1 MQNLLKV
8 FGISGALMGLVATV
22 SGADA
27 ATGRASYANVRAS
40 VNPNA
45 AIGRMPSMPTL
56 PINSVGNL
64 SPDLP
69 SDGGTTPD
77 NPKPDDPKPD
87 DPKPDDPKPE
97 CPDGGVK
104 NSTYTVE
111 NCMTDILSCVN
122 GGALPGGLNDLF
134 NEDLRNAIVNGMG
147 LCTVQVEKCI
157 STVRRN
163 CRNVYRTSADVWL
176 DFNSRRI
183 QPEYYNFVL
192 RKTGLTPN
200 QAENTCRLLDKNTY
214 GTSFNAVANNG
225 GVTSEY
231 NKRTGAYNS
240 QQGNVLVKNNP
251 QGVQVNDNNPGVD
264 GQRGHYARWDAAT
277 ADCWLRVAAYNK
289 DSQIKNSWLFGAA
302 GDDKMAETWKQAGDT
317 FTCNKDLFGFSLMN
331 QTSTAAVVGIGGGTL
346 VGAGIGAIAG
356 HGARNFDCS
365 NEGQV
370 KKLGEQLKASGKIA
384 ILNEYLDAGNR
395 ITGDFKKL
403 DRTQC
408 EDIVDLATMY
418 PQLISA
424 LDECANVSS
433 VSTKNTWSL
442 TIHWIS
448 TDAQRDASL
457 QTIIKSIPACKD
469 VKDEDADVALK
480 KCAGILSSLCNA
492 REHAGQSC
500 KDYLISQGGYLA
512 DNFDQN
518 FELKESFSSEL
529 TGKCTFKPI
538 NIAKRD
544 GGMFYCDK
552 AGTSCMPE
560 PDIRLDANRLGRVLD
575 DLEILNGEK
584 SNMAKSVAI
593 GAGVG
598 AGTGGL
604 ATAITAFVERSNIN
618 CRVGDGL
625 EQVSFGKSYS
635 IGSLKDFYVKW
646 NLHLPDTVAPTA
658 NVVDCATWRSACGT
672 LTDLKQCAAAQVNYQ
687 PAGAPTIKLI
697 KAACTPSGSV
707 CIENYPVAVS
717 YGACQE

>member
-45 AIGRMPSMPTL
+45 AVERMPSMPTL
-56 PINSVGNL
+56 PINSVGNM
-64 SPDLP
+64 SPSLP
-69 SDGGTTPD
+69 SDSGATVNPKPD
-77 NPKPDDPKPD
+77 EPKPDDPE
-87 DPKPDDPKPE
+87 PE

-157 STVRRN
+157 ATVRRN

-264 GQRGHYARWDAAT
+264 GQRGHYARWDATT

-457 QTIIKSIPACKD
+457 QTIIKSIPACKN
-469 VKDEDADVALK
+469 VKNEDADVALK

-512 DNFDQN
+512 DNFDKK
-518 FELKESFSSEL
+518 FELKEDFSNEL

-552 AGTSCMPE
+552 AGTGCMPE

>member
-1 MQNLLKV
+1 MRNLLKM
-8 FGISGALMGLVATV
+8 FGISGALMGLIATV

-40 VNPNA
+40 VNANA
-45 AIGRMPSMPTL
+45 AVERMPSMPTL
-56 PINSVGNL
+56 PINSVGNM
-64 SPDLP
+64 SPNLP
-69 SDGGTTPD
+69 SETPNPTPD
-77 NPKPDDPKPD
+77 PKPDPKPD
-87 DPKPDDPKPE
+87 DPKPDPDPTPE

-122 GGALPGGLNDLF
+122 GGALPGGMNDLF

-157 STVRRN
+157 STVRRDCKN
-163 CRNVYRTSADVWL
+163 IYRTSADVWL

-214 GTSFNAVANNG
+214 GPSFNAVANSGN
-225 GVTSEY
+225 VTAEY
-231 NKRTGAYNS
+231 NKRTGAYNK

-264 GQRGHYARWDAAT
+264 GQRGHYARWDATT

-370 KKLGEQLKASGKIA
+370 KKLGEQLKASGKIG
-384 ILNEYLDAGNR
+384 ILNEYLDAGNT
-395 ITGDFKKL
+395 ITSDFKKL
-403 DRTQC
+403 DRKQC
-408 EDIVDLATMY
+408 EDIVNLAVMY

-424 LDECANVSS
+424 LDECADVSS

-442 TIHWIS
+442 TIHWVAPEEKK
-448 TDAQRDASL
+448 DEAL
-457 QTIIKSIPACKD
+457 QAIINEVFPKCKGKNVQQCADFLAAHCKTGTPACINQLTLEGYI
-469 VKDEDADVALK
+469 DEK
-480 KCAGILSSLCNA
+480 SKNRG
-492 REHAGQSC
+492 
-500 KDYLISQGGYLA
+500 
-512 DNFDQN
+512 NFDVLVKSKE
-518 FELKESFSSEL
+518 ELA
-529 TGKCTFKPI
+529 GKCTFKPI
-538 NIAKRD
+538 NIAKRN

-552 AGTSCMPE
+552 AGTGCMPE

>member
-1 MQNLLKV
+1 MRNLLKM
-8 FGISGALMGLVATV
+8 FGISGALMGLIATV

-40 VNPNA
+40 VNANA
-45 AIGRMPSMPTL
+45 AVERMPSMPTL
-56 PINSVGNL
+56 PINSVGNM
-64 SPDLP
+64 SPNLP
-69 SDGGTTPD
+69 SETPNPTPD
-77 NPKPDDPKPD
+77 PKPDPKPD
-87 DPKPDDPKPE
+87 DPKPDPEPTPE

-157 STVRRN
+157 STVRRDCKN
-163 CRNVYRTSADVWL
+163 IYRTSADVWL

-214 GTSFNAVANNG
+214 GPSFNAVANSGN
-225 GVTSEY
+225 VTAEY
-231 NKRTGAYNS
+231 NKRTGAYNK

-395 ITGDFKKL
+395 ITSDFKKL

-442 TIHWIS
+442 TIHWVALEEKK
-448 TDAQRDASL
+448 DEAL
-457 QTIIKSIPACKD
+457 QAIINEVFPKCEGKNVQQCADFLAAHCKTGTPACINQLTSEGYI
-469 VKDEDADVALK
+469 DEK
-480 KCAGILSSLCNA
+480 SKNRG
-492 REHAGQSC
+492 
-500 KDYLISQGGYLA
+500 
-512 DNFDQN
+512 NFDV
-518 FELKESFSSEL
+518 LVKSKEEL

-552 AGTSCMPE
+552 AETGCMPE

>member
-45 AIGRMPSMPTL
+45 AVERMPSMPTL
-56 PINSVGNL
+56 PINSVGNM
-64 SPDLP
+64 SPSLP
-69 SDGGTTPD
+69 SDSGATV
-77 NPKPDDPKPD
+77 NPKPDE
-87 DPKPDDPKPE
+87 PKPDDPKPE

-157 STVRRN
+157 STVRRDCKN
-163 CRNVYRTSADVWL
+163 IYRTSADVWL

-214 GTSFNAVANNG
+214 GASFNAVANSG
-225 GVTSEY
+225 SVTAEY
-231 NKRTGAYNS
+231 DKRTGAYNS

-277 ADCWLRVAAYNK
+277 ADCWIRVAAYNK

-356 HGARNFDCS
+356 HGARNFDC
-365 NEGQV
+365 NNDGQV

-384 ILNEYLDAGNR
+384 ILNEFLDAGNR
-395 ITGDFKKL
+395 ISSSFTTL
-403 DRTQC
+403 SRTQC
-408 EDIVDLATMY
+408 EDIVDLAVLY
-418 PQLISA
+418 PQLSSA
-424 LDECANVSS
+424 LDECESIRD
-433 VSTKNTWSL
+433 VSTLNTWTL
-442 TIHWIS
+442 TIVW
-448 TDAQRDASL
+448 TATEQ
-457 QTIIKSIPACKD
+457 K
-469 VKDEDADVALK
+469 KDEDLK
-480 KCAGILSSLCNA
+480 KIISTVFPHCKNMDLQECAEVLTAQCQIGTAACIDDLVKTGYIKSDDN
-492 REHAGQSC
+492 
-500 KDYLISQGGYLA
+500 DYNNFKVAVASKEELA
-512 DNFDQN
+512 
-518 FELKESFSSEL
+518 
-529 TGKCTFKPI
+529 GKCTFKPI
-538 NIAKRD
+538 NIAKRN
-544 GGMFYCDK
+544 GEMIYCADLETGCK
-552 AGTSCMPE
+552 SE
-560 PDIRLDANRLGRVLD
+560 PDIRMDANRLGRVLD

-584 SNMAKSVAI
+584 SNMAKSIGI

-625 EQVSFGKSYS
+625 ERVGFGKSYS

>member
-1 MQNLLKV
+1 MRNLLKM
-8 FGISGALMGLVATV
+8 FGISGALMGLIATV

-40 VNPNA
+40 VNANA
-45 AIGRMPSMPTL
+45 AVERMPSMPTL
-56 PINSVGNL
+56 PINSVGNM
-64 SPDLP
+64 SPNLP
-69 SDGGTTPD
+69 SETPNPTPD
-77 NPKPDDPKPD
+77 PKPDDPKPD
-87 DPKPDDPKPE
+87 DPKPDPEPTPE

-157 STVRRN
+157 STVRRDCKN
-163 CRNVYRTSADVWL
+163 IYRTSADVWL

-214 GTSFNAVANNG
+214 GSSFNAVANSGN
-225 GVTSEY
+225 VTAEY
-231 NKRTGAYNS
+231 NKRTGAYNK

-264 GQRGHYARWDAAT
+264 GQRGHYARWDATT

-384 ILNEYLDAGNR
+384 ILNEYLDAGNE
-395 ITGDFKKL
+395 IESNFKKL
-403 DRTQC
+403 DRKQC
-408 EDIVDLATMY
+408 ENIVALATMY

-442 TIHWIS
+442 TIHWVAPEEKK
-448 TDAQRDASL
+448 DEAL
-457 QTIIKSIPACKD
+457 QAIINEVFPKCKGKNVQQCADFLAAHCETGTPACINQLTSEGYI
-469 VKDEDADVALK
+469 DENSK
-480 KCAGILSSLCNA
+480 NRG
-492 REHAGQSC
+492 
-500 KDYLISQGGYLA
+500 
-512 DNFDQN
+512 NFDV
-518 FELKESFSSEL
+518 LVKSKEEL

-552 AGTSCMPE
+552 AETGCMPE

>member
-1 MQNLLKV
+1 MQNLLKM
-8 FGISGALMGLVATV
+8 FGISGAVLGLVAMV

-40 VNPNA
+40 VNANT

-157 STVRRN
+157 ATVRRN

-264 GQRGHYARWDAAT
+264 GQRGHYARWDATT
-277 ADCWLRVAAYNK
+277 ADCWIRVAAYNK

-302 GDDKMAETWKQAGDT
+302 GDDKMAEAWKQAGDT

-365 NEGQV
+365 NDGQV

-384 ILNEYLDAGNR
+384 ILNEYLDASNR
-395 ITGDFKKL
+395 ISNNFTTL
-403 DRTQC
+403 SRAQC
-408 EDIVDLATMY
+408 EDIVDLAALY
-418 PQLISA
+418 PQLSSA
-424 LDECANVSS
+424 LSDCESISNVSTLNTWTLTLHW
-433 VSTKNTWSL
+433 VSTEQEK
-442 TIHWIS
+442 
-448 TDAQRDASL
+448 AQNAQAIMESVFPKCKGMTL
-457 QTIIKSIPACKD
+457 QQCGNLLANQCQMGTSDCIEQLKTEGYIDGDYAQNFTLD
-469 VKDEDADVALK
+469 VKSKE
-480 KCAGILSSLCNA
+480 
-492 REHAGQSC
+492 E
-500 KDYLISQGGYLA
+500 LI
-512 DNFDQN
+512 
-518 FELKESFSSEL
+518 
-529 TGKCTFKPI
+529 GKCTFKPI
-538 NIAKRD
+538 NIAKRN
-544 GGMFYCDK
+544 GEMIYCQN
-552 AGTSCMPE
+552 PE
-560 PDIRLDANRLGRVLD
+560 GQGCQTATDLSSDVRRLGGALD

-584 SNMAKSVAI
+584 SNMAKSIGI
-593 GAGVG
+593 GAAAG

-625 EQVSFGKSYS
+625 EQVGFGKSYS
-635 IGSLKDFYVKW
+635 IGTLKDFYVKW
-646 NLHLPDTVAPTA
+646 NLHLPDTIAPTA
-658 NVVDCATWRSACGT
+658 NVTDCTTWRAACGT
-672 LTDLKQCAAAQVNYQ
+672 LTDLKQCAAAQVNYR
-687 PAGAPTIKLI
+687 PADAPTIRLI
-697 KAACTPSGSV
+697 QAACTPSGSV

>member
-1 MQNLLKV
+1 MRNLLKM
-8 FGISGALMGLVATV
+8 FGISGALMGLIATV

-40 VNPNA
+40 VNANA
-45 AIGRMPSMPTL
+45 AVERMPSMPTL
-56 PINSVGNL
+56 PINSVGNM
-64 SPDLP
+64 SPNLP
-69 SDGGTTPD
+69 SETPNPTPD
-77 NPKPDDPKPD
+77 PKPDPKPD
-87 DPKPDDPKPE
+87 DPKPDPEPTPE

-157 STVRRN
+157 STVRRDCKN
-163 CRNVYRTSADVWL
+163 IYRTSADVWL

-214 GTSFNAVANNG
+214 GSSFNAVANSGN
-225 GVTSEY
+225 VTAEY
-231 NKRTGAYNS
+231 NKRTGAYNK

-264 GQRGHYARWDAAT
+264 GQRGHYARWDATT

-408 EDIVDLATMY
+408 EDIVALATMY

-442 TIHWIS
+442 TIHWVAPEEKK
-448 TDAQRDASL
+448 DEAL
-457 QTIIKSIPACKD
+457 QAIIDEVFPKCKGKNVQQCADFLAAHCKTGTPACINQLTSEGYI
-469 VKDEDADVALK
+469 DEK
-480 KCAGILSSLCNA
+480 SKNRG
-492 REHAGQSC
+492 
-500 KDYLISQGGYLA
+500 
-512 DNFDQN
+512 NFDV
-518 FELKESFSSEL
+518 LVKSKEEL

-538 NIAKRD
+538 NIAKRN
-544 GGMFYCDK
+544 GEMIYCADSETGCK
-552 AGTSCMPE
+552 SE

>member
-45 AIGRMPSMPTL
+45 AVERMPSMPTL
-56 PINSVGNL
+56 PINSVGNM
-64 SPDLP
+64 SPSLP
-69 SDGGTTPD
+69 SDSGATVNPKPD
-77 NPKPDDPKPD
+77 EPKPDDPE
-87 DPKPDDPKPE
+87 PE

-157 STVRRN
+157 ATVRRN

-264 GQRGHYARWDAAT
+264 GQRGHYARWDATT

-356 HGARNFDCS
+356 HGARNFDCN

-370 KKLGEQLKASGKIA
+370 KKLGEQLKASGKIG
-384 ILNEYLDAGNR
+384 ILNEYLDDGNE
-395 ITGDFKKL
+395 IESNFKKL
-403 DRTQC
+403 DRKQC
-408 EDIVDLATMY
+408 ENIVALATMY

-442 TIHWIS
+442 TIHWVAP
-448 TDAQRDASL
+448 DEKKDEAL
-457 QTIIKSIPACKD
+457 QAIIDEVFPKCKD
-469 VKDEDADVALK
+469 KTVQQCADILVAHCKTGTPECIDQLVAEGYINKNSQNYAKFNVSVKSKE
-480 KCAGILSSLCNA
+480 
-492 REHAGQSC
+492 E
-500 KDYLISQGGYLA
+500 LA
-512 DNFDQN
+512 
-518 FELKESFSSEL
+518 
-529 TGKCTFKPI
+529 GKCTFKPI
-538 NIAKRD
+538 NIAKRN
-544 GGMFYCDK
+544 GEMIYCADLETGCK
-552 AGTSCMPE
+552 SE
-560 PDIRLDANRLGRVLD
+560 PDIRVDANRLGRVLD

-584 SNMAKSVAI
+584 SNMAKSIGI

-625 EQVSFGKSYS
+625 ERVGFGKSYS

-672 LTDLKQCAAAQVNYQ
+672 LTDLKQCAAAQVNYR
-687 PAGAPTIKLI
+687 PADAPTIRLI
-697 KAACTPSGSV
+697 QAACTPSGSV